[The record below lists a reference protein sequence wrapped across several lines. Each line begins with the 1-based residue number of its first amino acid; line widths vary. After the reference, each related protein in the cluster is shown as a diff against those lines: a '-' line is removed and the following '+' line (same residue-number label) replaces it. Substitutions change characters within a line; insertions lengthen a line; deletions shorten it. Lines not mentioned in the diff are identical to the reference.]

1 MCKNLT
7 HFISALLFRLFC
19 ILIGNSKTV
28 FLSDE
33 LQYLK
38 FLFFF
43 FFREIYIYIFNT
55 RFVIA
60 VPIFIVSY
68 RSAL

>member
-43 FFREIYIYIFNT
+43 FLQGNIYIYIYL
-55 RFVIA
+55 ILDL
-60 VPIFIVSY
+60 S
-68 RSAL
+68 